1 MVEESAEPSGEP
13 KEEKVSIM
21 EEVLQRGQRR
31 QSLKIILVSGMHFKK
46 SNSSRMILVE
56 AILQDTG
63 PQPFWHQG
71 PVSWNTVLPWV
82 RWEGRGGGV
91 EGVVLR

>member
-71 PVSWNTVLPWV
+71 PVSWKAIFP
-82 RWEGRGGGV
+82 
-91 EGVVLR
+91 